1 MIDVVTSKIEE
12 LIKESEKENG
22 KISVDDYTLTSADAI
37 LSSYEYELSVSEE
50 GLLDFIYQA
59 DHLQFS
65 SETASIIKN
74 KVSIAEQKSF
84 FTKLFIYETL
94 AEHETSF
101 VLPYDEYI
109 TTLNT
114 GFSDGIQKTVSD
126 LVEIYASDEL
136 KKDKKFNSTI
146 KKLKKCKIDCDS
158 NYDVGYQKIKGH
170 VK

>member
-1 MIDVVTSKIEE
+1 MSFYFQNNY
-12 LIKESEKENG
+12 L
-22 KISVDDYTLTSADAI
+22 
-37 LSSYEYELSVSEE
+37 
-50 GLLDFIYQA
+50 
-59 DHLQFS
+59 
-65 SETASIIKN
+65 
-74 KVSIAEQKSF
+74 F